1 MNHRIRFL
9 NCLTGRPTDRLPFF
23 TSHGIPERVRRQ
35 WVREGHIP
43 AEADPHAFFGFDCP
57 TIAGVRKYQG
67 GWEFPA
73 ISSMGIPDRDPPEG
87 MLPLGVPRQ
96 PSEHRYYYRFCPKSG
111 TISKILVPNERSSGV
126 SGARLLH

>member
-1 MNHRIRFL
+1 MASLNESDVSGRRKVAFLRNRIRTL
-9 NCLTGRPTDRLPFF
+9 
-23 TSHGIPERVRRQ
+23 
-35 WVREGHIP
+35 
-43 AEADPHAFFGFDCP
+43 FFGFDCP

-96 PSEHRYYYRFCPKSG
+96 PCEHRCYYRFCPKSG